1 MVEIGLNIYVFTTS
15 ARWRPL
21 VKDLHFTKY
30 NGRKKEKNAH
40 NKNKIEKEKMY
51 H

>member
-1 MVEIGLNIYVFTTS
+1 MVEIGLETACKRFTFYEIQ
-15 ARWRPL
+15 W
-21 VKDLHFTKY
+21 
-30 NGRKKEKNAH
+30 KKKKKNAH

>member
-15 ARWRPL
+15 ARWRTAC
-21 VKDLHFTKY
+21 KRFTFY
-30 NGRKKEKNAH
+30 EIQWKKKKKNAH
-40 NKNKIEKEKMY
+40 NKNKIEKEKY

>member
-15 ARWRPL
+15 ARWRLL

-30 NGRKKEKNAH
+30 NGRRRKKTHTTKTNKKEK
-40 NKNKIEKEKMY
+40 Y